1 MVIFD
6 KATYDRLIKEVPS
19 YRLVTP
25 AVVSERL
32 KVNGSL
38 ARRGIQELLNKGLI
52 RPVAVH
58 GKSKVYTRAIVKEEE
73 PTDAKAGTIF
83 LSPSSLRCISD
94 RLCTAGAAKAA
105 AKAKKPAAKAAAKE
119 AAAEKP
125 AAEAPKTEA

>member
-1 MVIFD
+1 MVVFD

-52 RPVAVH
+52 KPVAVH
-58 GKSKVYTRAIVKEEE
+58 GKSKVYTRSIVKEEE
-73 PTDAKAGTIF
+73 PTDAKAGT
-83 LSPSSLRCISD
+83 LSFCSLIVSAVSSPRVV
-94 RLCTAGAAKAA
+94 AAAKAA

-125 AAEAPKTEA
+125 AAEAPKVEA